1 MPRPIAWLIAITAS
15 ILVFVLAFTS
25 FTQPLDRYR
34 SDGEGGL
41 VRQTAE
47 CPAPFANVFMGS
59 VPENANDELTCHLAS
74 RTLLFEAA
82 FVILAGALLTWA
94 PITRPRPERIEP
106 ISTKIQRHRSD

>member
-1 MPRPIAWLIAITAS
+1 MGRRGEIAPPGFYIRVCAAPNRMAHCHHCIDPGVRPRLHIFHT
-15 ILVFVLAFTS
+15 T
-25 FTQPLDRYR
+25 LDRYR

-74 RTLLFEAA
+74 RTLLLE
-82 FVILAGALLTWA
+82 LH
-94 PITRPRPERIEP
+94 
-106 ISTKIQRHRSD
+106 S